1 MFKLYIIFSFQDGI
15 KFYNLKTF
23 QVVKWIVNTP
33 TDTNII
39 YFQYR
44 FTIKVI
50 DLRSNGIIL
59 LFFLWSN
66 ILDNHKIIN

>member
-1 MFKLYIIFSFQDGI
+1 MVFSFQDGI

-23 QVVKWIVNTP
+23 QVIKWTVNTP

-39 YFQYR
+39 YFQYI

-50 DLRSNGIIL
+50 DFDLRFNGIIL
-59 LFFLWSN
+59 LLFLFYGVY
-66 ILDNHKIIN
+66 IR